1 MWKLLANKIL
11 RNRASFVTILL
22 LITVFMGYKGS
33 QLQLSYD
40 FAKVLPKDDSV
51 LVEYE
56 NFKKMFGEDG
66 SVMVIGFEDKHLF
79 QLKEFNDW
87 YELGNKIKQ
96 LDGIKEVMSVANL
109 YNIKRNDSLSKFDFF
124 SVVKTLPQ
132 SQQELDSIKKTIM
145 SLPFYEGLIYNK
157 ETGATLMAITFIK
170 KDLNSKHRIDIVN
183 SIKADAEA
191 FAGKHQLQMHYS
203 GMPYIRTAIMQ
214 KVSNEMGLFLALAV
228 VVMAVILWMFFQSAT
243 SVFFSIL
250 VVAMGVV
257 WSVGTI
263 ELLDYKIT
271 ILTGLI
277 PPLIMVIGIPNCVFL
292 INKYHSEYAAHG
304 NKLVALTRMIETVG
318 ITLFLANITTAIG
331 FGVLYFTN
339 SSLLVEF
346 GVVAAINIMITY
358 IITLILIPIIL
369 NFLPAPSPKH
379 TKHLDGKRINA
390 VLSFINKIVQHH
402 RKAIYVTVIVITLI
416 SAYGITKIQVVGYVV
431 DDLPQQDPVYTDLK
445 FFEKNFHGVLPFEIR
460 IDTKKANGVFA
471 NNAATLYKIKRLQKI
486 FSGYKEF
493 SKPLSLV
500 EAVKFSYQSYRGGN
514 PKYYVLP
521 GIAELKELN
530 DYTSTV
536 KGQENKLQ
544 AFMDSTKQYTRVSIQ
559 MADVG
564 SQRIKEILTE
574 VKPRVDSIFNPKDYN
589 VKFTG
594 HSLMFLTSNDYLLK
608 NLFESLIIEIILIA
622 LVGIA
627 LFRSVR
633 IILLSKLP
641 CLIPLVITAGV
652 MGYLGIRFKPSTILI
667 FSIAFGIAS
676 DGTIYFL
683 TKYRQELKSGLS
695 TRKAIAIAIKETG
708 ISMIYVTAILFCGFS
723 IFAASSFG
731 GTVALGILISITLLV
746 SLCTNLIL
754 LPAILLSINK
764 KELLEESLVNI
775 DEE

>member
-1 MWKLLANKIL
+1 MWKLLAIKIL

-87 YELGNKIKQ
+87 HQLGNNIKQ
-96 LDGIKEVMSVANL
+96 LEGIKEVMSVANL
-109 YNIKRNDSLSKFDFF
+109 YNIKRNDSLSKFDFY
-124 SVVKTLPQ
+124 SVVKKLPS
-132 SQQELDSIKKTIM
+132 SQQELDSIKNTVM
-145 SLPFYEGLIYNK
+145 ALPFYEGLIYNK

-170 KDLNSKHRIDIVN
+170 KDLNSKRRIDIVN
-183 SIKADAEA
+183 SIKADAEV
-191 FAGKHQLQMHYS
+191 FADKYHLKMHYS

-214 KVSNEMGLFLALAV
+214 KVSNEMGLFLILAV
-228 VVMAVILWMFFQSAT
+228 VVMAVILWAFFRSAT
-243 SVFFSIL
+243 SVLFSIL

-257 WSVGTI
+257 WSLGTI

-304 NKLVALTRMIETVG
+304 NKKEALKKMIETVG

-358 IITLILIPIIL
+358 VITLILIPIIL
-369 NFLPAPSPKH
+369 NFLPSPSPKH
-379 TKHLDGKRINA
+379 TKHLEGKRINA
-390 VLSFINKIVQHH
+390 LLSFINNIVQHH
-402 RKAIYVTVIVITLI
+402 RNAIYITVIFITLI

-445 FFEKNFHGVLPFEIR
+445 FFEKNFHGVLPFEIK
-460 IDTKKANGVFA
+460 IDTKKTNGVFA

-486 FSGYKEF
+486 FSGYTEF
-493 SKPLSLV
+493 SKALSLV

-514 PKYYVLP
+514 PKYYILP
-521 GIAELKELN
+521 GIDELKELN

-544 AFMDSTKQYTRVSIQ
+544 AFIDSTKQYTRVSIQ
-559 MADVG
+559 MADIG
-564 SQRIKEILTE
+564 SKRIKEILAE
-574 VKPRVDSIFNPKDYN
+574 VKPRVDSIFSPVDYN

-608 NLFESLIIEIILIA
+608 NLFESLVIEIILIA

-633 IILLSKLP
+633 IILLSKIP
-641 CLIPLVITAGV
+641 CLIPLIITAGV

-676 DGTIYFL
+676 DGTIYLL
-683 TKYRQELKSGLS
+683 TKYRQELKNGLS
-695 TRKAIAIAIKETG
+695 TRNAIAIAIKETG
-708 ISMIYVTAILFCGFS
+708 ISMIYITAILFCGFS

-731 GTVALGILISITLLV
+731 GTVALGVLISITLLV

-764 KELLEESLVNI
+764 KELLEEPLVNI